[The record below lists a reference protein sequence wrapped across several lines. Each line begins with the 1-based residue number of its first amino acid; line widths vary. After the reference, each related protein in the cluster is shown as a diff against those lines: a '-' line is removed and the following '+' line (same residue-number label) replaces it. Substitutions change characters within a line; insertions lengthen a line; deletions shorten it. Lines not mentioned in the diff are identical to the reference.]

1 MQLTMPNIEL
11 PWRRKTQ
18 LERTQ
23 AELQRVQKDLE
34 KQVDKIDLPRIEL
47 PKAEDISAVVD
58 DTRRAVG
65 SGVEQVAVVVGQL
78 GREAGKLGRK
88 AGRKGRSLGGELVK
102 AGDENLK
109 HLGADL
115 KDLGSEVRSL
125 RVTSEK
131 RGPDIMPGIALLAGL
146 GSGLAAMY
154 FFDPEQGRRRRALL
168 RDQLTKWTRV
178 AGESV
183 GGKVQ
188 DLRNRS
194 AGLAHEVRR
203 GIESDGDSAE
213 LALDDLADS
222 TPDSAQELAST
233 DQELAST
240 DQAAEDPLAPAASG
254 AWAEDLTV
262 PEGGEAQPD
271 LGRPH

>member
-1 MQLTMPNIEL
+1 MQLTMPTIEL
-11 PWRRKTQ
+11 PWRRKTP

-23 AELQRVQKDLE
+23 AELQKVQKDLE
-34 KQVDKIDLPRIEL
+34 KQVDKIDLPKLEL
-47 PKAEDISAVVD
+47 PQVKSEDINAVVE

-65 SGVEQVAVVVGQL
+65 SGVDQVAVVAGQL

-88 AGRKGRSLGGELVK
+88 AGQRGRLLGGELVK

-109 HLGADL
+109 NLAADL
-115 KDLGSEVRSL
+115 KGLSSEVRSL
-125 RVTSEK
+125 RVTRER

-168 RDQLTKWTRV
+168 RDQLNKWTRV
-178 AGESV
+178 ASESV
-183 GGKVQ
+183 SGQVQ

-194 AGLAHEVRR
+194 AGLAHEVRKSV
-203 GIESDGDSAE
+203 ESSGDADE
-213 LALDDLADS
+213 LALDDVTEA

-233 DQELAST
+233 DQ
-240 DQAAEDPLAPAASG
+240 AAEAQPATPAVSAG
-254 AWAEDLTV
+254 WPEDLTV

-271 LGRPH
+271 LGRTH